1 MNRTK
6 QLRLNDSTPWLG
18 LCLLAMLCFNAGL
31 LHAAKLSPNAS
42 AATGAE
48 ASTEA
53 MHLGVASCANSVCH
67 GRAAAVEQGNVLQN
81 EYRTW
86 AKYDNHSRAYA
97 ILKNADSKR
106 IAANMGIKDASQ
118 TAECLACHA
127 DTTPANL
134 QGPKF
139 HISDGIGCEVCHG
152 GAENWI
158 DSHYGAN
165 TSSPADN
172 AIARHQANLKNGL
185 SPTEEPAFTA
195 KLCQS
200 CHLGNTNQLATHEM
214 MAAGHPRLRFELDT
228 WLALMPPHHSD
239 DADYQQRGKS
249 SLPTTRWL
257 EGRMQAA
264 QDSLTVL
271 EQHSMPQGLFPEL
284 AVFDCHSCHRP
295 MDTRVQR
302 PLADKQLLPAGA
314 IRINDNALRTIV
326 TVVSLRNEILG
337 QELTLAIRQ
346 LNQSTVLSKQA
357 LQASSR
363 KLMTLVERARQSIGD
378 SALNDSEQQA
388 ITRALLKQGA
398 SGEVRDY
405 ADAEQLFLGLQVL
418 SFDKNSPTRGARRYD
433 EIFTVLS
440 DENNYTPRRFK
451 AAVQK
456 ALKAVT
462 EN

>member
-1 MNRTK
+1 MNKTK
-6 QLRLNDSTPWLG
+6 QPRLNDSAPWPG
-18 LCLLAMLCFNAGL
+18 LCLLAILCSNAGL
-31 LHAAKLSPNAS
+31 LHAAKVSPNAS
-42 AATGAE
+42 AAPTPE

-67 GRAAAVEQGNVLQN
+67 GRAAAVDQGNVLQN

-86 AKYDNHSRAYA
+86 AKYDNHSRAYT
-97 ILKNADSKR
+97 ILKTNDSKR
-106 IAANMGIKDASQ
+106 IADNMGIQDASQ
-118 TAECLACHA
+118 AAECLACHS

-134 QGPKF
+134 QGAKF

-158 DSHYGAN
+158 DSHYGGN
-165 TSSPADN
+165 TITAADS
-172 AIARHQANLKNGL
+172 ALARHQANLKNGL
-185 SPTEEPAFTA
+185 SPTEDPAFTA
-195 KLCQS
+195 TLCQS
-200 CHLGNTNQLATHEM
+200 CHLGNANQLANHEM

-239 DADYQQRGKS
+239 DADYHHRGKS
-249 SLPTTRWL
+249 SVATTRWL
-257 EGRMQAA
+257 AGRIQAA

-271 EQHSMPQGLFPEL
+271 EKHSMPQWLFPEL

-302 PLADKQLLPAGA
+302 PLAEKQLLPVGA
-314 IRINDNALRTIV
+314 IRINDNALRTIA
-326 TVVSLRNEILG
+326 TVVSIRNENLG

-346 LNQSTVLSKQA
+346 LNHSTVVSKQA
-357 LQASSR
+357 LQTTSR
-363 KLMTLVERARQSIGD
+363 KLMALLGRARQSIGD
-378 SALNDSEQQA
+378 SALNDREQQA
-388 ITRALLKQGA
+388 ITSALLKQGA
-398 SGEVRDY
+398 SGEIRDY

-418 SFDKNSPTRGARRYD
+418 SVDQSSPTNGAKRYD

-440 DENNYTPRRFK
+440 DEKNYTPRRFK

-456 ALKAVT
+456 SLQAAT
-462 EN
+462 ED

>member
-1 MNRTK
+1 MNRTR
-6 QLRLNDSTPWLG
+6 QRRLNHGAPWPG
-18 LCLLAMLCFNAGL
+18 LCLLALLCFNAGL
-31 LHAAKLSPNAS
+31 LHAAKVSPNAS
-42 AATGAE
+42 AATGSE

-97 ILKNADSKR
+97 ILKNTDSKR
-106 IAANMGIKDASQ
+106 IADNMGIQDASKA
-118 TAECLACHA
+118 AECLACHA
-127 DTTPANL
+127 DTTPASL
-134 QGPKF
+134 QGEKF

-165 TSSPADN
+165 TSSAADN
-172 AIARHQANLKNGL
+172 ALARHQANLKNGL
-185 SPTEEPAFTA
+185 APTEDPAFAA

-200 CHLGNTNQLATHEM
+200 CHLGNANQLANHEM

-239 DADYQQRGKS
+239 DADYHHRGKS
-249 SLPTTRWL
+249 SLATTRWL

-271 EQHSMPQGLFPEL
+271 EKHSMPQGLFPEL

-302 PLADKQLLPAGA
+302 PLTDKQLLPAGA
-314 IRINDNALRTIV
+314 IRINDNALRTIA
-326 TVVSLRNEILG
+326 TVVSVRNKNLG

-346 LNQSTVLSKQA
+346 LNQSTVVSKQA
-357 LQASSR
+357 LQTSSR

-378 SALNDSEQQA
+378 SALNDREQQA
-388 ITRALLKQGA
+388 ITASLLKQGA
-398 SGEVRDY
+398 SGDVRDY

-418 SFDKNSPTRGARRYD
+418 SFNKNSPTNGAKPYD

-440 DENNYTPRRFK
+440 DEKNYTPRRFK

-456 ALKAVT
+456 TLKAAT

>member
-1 MNRTK
+1 MNKTK
-6 QLRLNDSTPWLG
+6 QLRLNHSAPWLG
-18 LCLLAMLCFNAGL
+18 LCLLAMLCFKPGL
-31 LHAAKLSPNAS
+31 LNAAEVSPNAG
-42 AATGAE
+42 ATNSTE
-48 ASTEA
+48 TSTEA

-67 GRAAAVEQGNVLQN
+67 GRAAAVEHGNVLQN

-86 AKYDNHSRAYA
+86 AKYDSHSRAYA

-106 IAANMGIKDASQ
+106 IAANMGIKDAS
-118 TAECLACHA
+118 TAAECLACHA

-165 TSSPADN
+165 TSSAADN

-185 SPTEEPAFTA
+185 SPTEDPAFAA

-239 DADYQQRGKS
+239 DADYHRRGKS
-249 SLPTTRWL
+249 SLATTRWL

-295 MDTRVQR
+295 MDTSVKR
-302 PLADKQLLPAGA
+302 PLADRQLLPAGA
-314 IRINDNALRTIV
+314 IRINDNALRTIA
-326 TVVSLRNEILG
+326 TLVSLRNETLG

-363 KLMTLVERARQSIGD
+363 KLMTLVEKARQSIDD

-388 ITRALLKQGA
+388 ITIALLKQGA

-418 SFDKNSPTRGARRYD
+418 SFDTKNPKSGAKRYD

-456 ALKAVT
+456 TLKAAT